1 MNIDGEETTPVM
13 KAFDAETF
21 EAVEHV
27 PVVFCGEENRFLK
40 VR

>member
-1 MNIDGEETTPVM
+1 VNVDGEETIPVM

-27 PVVFCGEENRFLK
+27 PVVFLGEEERVLQMG
-40 VR
+40 